1 MFTVYIR
8 FLSLSNFWM
17 HLFQAWPIKCTYIH
31 HTYQRASLDSE
42 STVVLCYFAL
52 VASPGAFIDSGGFF
66 QNWGPRPSILENWLA
81 AHHDHGARC
90 NAESISKAS
99 LFQNWGS
106 GPSILE
112 NDHFPKK
119 WPIKGAK
126 TSGKCTNFFLQL
138 ANIYKIYILQKNWS
152 KSTNPALSSG
162 PNISLPLI
170 WGHHHQLDDQ
180 HKEPMVNTK
189 II

>member
-106 GPSILE
+106 GPQFWKTTTFLKNGQLRGQKHLE
-112 NDHFPKK
+112 NAP
-119 WPIKGAK
+119 
-126 TSGKCTNFFLQL
+126 NFFYSLPT
-138 ANIYKIYILQKNWS
+138 YTKFTFCKKI
-152 KSTNPALSSG
+152 G
-162 PNISLPLI
+162 PNRLI
-170 WGHHHQLDDQ
+170 QPSAVVRIFHCRLYG
-180 HKEPMVNTK
+180 VATTN
-189 II
+189 

>member
-106 GPSILE
+106 GPQFWKTTTFLKNGQLRGQKHLKNAQKFFYSLPTYGWNFSGRTEHGNDVIFFLFLATVFGNLE
-112 NDHFPKK
+112 VWKVKK
-119 WPIKGAK
+119 WNI
-126 TSGKCTNFFLQL
+126 FL
-138 ANIYKIYILQKNWS
+138 KYIS
-152 KSTNPALSSG
+152 AP
-162 PNISLPLI
+162 
-170 WGHHHQLDDQ
+170 
-180 HKEPMVNTK
+180 V
-189 II
+189 

>member
-106 GPSILE
+106 GPQFWKTTTFLKNGQLRGQKHLE
-112 NDHFPKK
+112 NAHKNFYSLPTYTKFTFCKK
-119 WPIKGAK
+119 I
-126 TSGKCTNFFLQL
+126 
-138 ANIYKIYILQKNWS
+138 
-152 KSTNPALSSG
+152 G
-162 PNISLPLI
+162 PNRLI
-170 WGHHHQLDDQ
+170 QPSAVVRIFHCRLYG
-180 HKEPMVNTK
+180 VATTN
-189 II
+189 

>member
-1 MFTVYIR
+1 MFTVYIQ

-106 GPSILE
+106 GPQFWKTTTFLKNGQLRGQKHLE
-112 NDHFPKK
+112 NA
-119 WPIKGAK
+119 PI
-126 TSGKCTNFFLQL
+126 FF
-138 ANIYKIYILQKNWS
+138 Y
-152 KSTNPALSSG
+152 
-162 PNISLPLI
+162 SLPLY
-170 WGHHHQLDDQ
+170 
-180 HKEPMVNTK
+180 TK
-189 II
+189 FTFCKKIGPNRLIQPSAVVRIFHCRLYGVATTN

>member
-126 TSGKCTNFFLQL
+126 TSGKCTKFFLQL
-138 ANIYKIYILQKNWS
+138 ANIYKIYILQK
-152 KSTNPALSSG
+152 KLVQIDQSS
-162 PNISLPLI
+162 PQHI
-170 WGHHHQLDDQ
+170 WGSHHQLDDQ
-180 HKEPMVNTK
+180 YKEPMVNTN

>member
-106 GPSILE
+106 GPQFWKTTTFLKNGQLRGQKHLE
-112 NDHFPKK
+112 NAPNFVYSLPTYTKFTFCKK
-119 WPIKGAK
+119 I
-126 TSGKCTNFFLQL
+126 
-138 ANIYKIYILQKNWS
+138 
-152 KSTNPALSSG
+152 G
-162 PNISLPLI
+162 PNRLI
-170 WGHHHQLDDQ
+170 QPSAVVRIFHCRLYG
-180 HKEPMVNTK
+180 VATTN
-189 II
+189 